1 MLSLEF
7 ILFGVLMLVLG
18 VATAYM
24 FFTSTRESK
33 VTRVGFLIVAIGFL
47 MFSAGLFAES
57 TETRAVVTFTI
68 GSGFII
74 SGLGYDSKLAKF
86 IHVVL
91 GLVLYGVMFYRYML

>member
-1 MLSLEF
+1 MLPIEF
-7 ILFGVLMLVLG
+7 VLFGVLMLVLG
-18 VATAYM
+18 VSTAYM

-33 VTRVGFLIVAIGFL
+33 VTRVGFLIVSIGFL

-57 TETRAVVTFTI
+57 TETRAVATFAI
-68 GSGFII
+68 GSGIII